1 MLLQPRLNVVQG
13 YFIVFQSFKSEGES
27 NPMPNAVESV
37 MSIFLFT
44 LGTVIIPISFN
55 NISNWVEKTI
65 FKLLMLRNFN
75 YIMLVKILASACCTI
90 WRNRQEIPCRVHE
103 SYTAVTRVVRGHRD
117 RLGRGAKDEP
127 PLHWQDPLCH
137 LRHGG

>member
-44 LGTVIIPISFN
+44 LGN
-55 NISNWVEKTI
+55 NNFSNNFFFNWVCKDSLKKIVITE
-65 FKLLMLRNFN
+65 LRKKKN
-75 YIMLVKILASACCTI
+75 
-90 WRNRQEIPCRVHE
+90 P
-103 SYTAVTRVVRGHRD
+103 
-117 RLGRGAKDEP
+117 
-127 PLHWQDPLCH
+127 
-137 LRHGG
+137 

>member
-90 WRNRQEIPCRVHE
+90 W
-103 SYTAVTRVVRGHRD
+103 
-117 RLGRGAKDEP
+117 
-127 PLHWQDPLCH
+127 
-137 LRHGG
+137 

>member
-75 YIMLVKILASACCTI
+75 YIMLLKILASACCTI
-90 WRNRQEIPCRVHE
+90 W
-103 SYTAVTRVVRGHRD
+103 
-117 RLGRGAKDEP
+117 
-127 PLHWQDPLCH
+127 
-137 LRHGG
+137 

>member
-90 WRNRQEIPCRVHE
+90 WRNR
-103 SYTAVTRVVRGHRD
+103 
-117 RLGRGAKDEP
+117 
-127 PLHWQDPLCH
+127 
-137 LRHGG
+137 

>member
-44 LGTVIIPISFN
+44 LGN
-55 NISNWVEKTI
+55 NNFSNNFFFNWVCKDS
-65 FKLLMLRNFN
+65 FKKIVMARLENIN

-90 WRNRQEIPCRVHE
+90 CRNR
-103 SYTAVTRVVRGHRD
+103 
-117 RLGRGAKDEP
+117 
-127 PLHWQDPLCH
+127 
-137 LRHGG
+137 

>member
-65 FKLLMLRNFN
+65 FKLLMKCLE
-75 YIMLVKILASACCTI
+75 ILIT
-90 WRNRQEIPCRVHE
+90 
-103 SYTAVTRVVRGHRD
+103 
-117 RLGRGAKDEP
+117 
-127 PLHWQDPLCH
+127 LCF
-137 LRHGG
+137 

>member
-65 FKLLMLRNFN
+65 FKLLMTCLE
-75 YIMLVKILASACCTI
+75 ILIT
-90 WRNRQEIPCRVHE
+90 
-103 SYTAVTRVVRGHRD
+103 
-117 RLGRGAKDEP
+117 
-127 PLHWQDPLCH
+127 LCF
-137 LRHGG
+137 